1 MQDIIKLIK
10 EDNLENLKKIL
21 SEISEISINNEFIK
35 GYAVQFGKLEI
46 LKYLH
51 ENGYPWH
58 KSGSETLNACLY
70 GHIDCLRY
78 SHENGSNWHI
88 DSTLQAARTGNLDCL
103 KYAHEIK
110 AYWHPDTSLAACKN
124 GNIECLNFIEQVY
137 KPLSVEDKFV
147 LYRKKHLESL
157 TNDDKELIEVYRCN
171 FIYKAVNYNIFPED
185 DIWGDYWKE
194 IIYNYCTLTKN
205 SFNPYSY
212 TDKSDFWNLISDI
225 KVHLSKIIEN
235 SPPLLEDI
243 TVFVGTST
251 INDEIIDDKRFITSY
266 LIETNAQCFSCG
278 HIIKMVLKKGT
289 KCLLGTTMLFEV
301 ILPQNLKFKIVNK
314 YFKDDKY
321 NRKLTYYDV
330 EIL

>member
-10 EDNLENLKKIL
+10 EDNLEKLKKIL
-21 SEISEISINNEFIK
+21 PEISINNEFIK
-35 GYAVQFGKLEI
+35 DYAVKLGKLEI

-58 KSGSETLNACLY
+58 KSGSATLEACLY
-70 GHIDCLRY
+70 GQIECLRY
-78 SHENGSNWHI
+78 SYENGSNWHI

-110 AYWHPDTSLAACKN
+110 AYWHPDTTLAACKN

-147 LYRKKHLESL
+147 LYRNKHLDSL
-157 TNDDKELIEVYRCN
+157 INEDKELIELYRCN
-171 FIYKAVNYNIFPED
+171 FIYKAVNYNIFSEND
-185 DIWGDYWKE
+185 DIWEDYWKE
-194 IIYNYCTLTKN
+194 IINTYCILTKN

-212 TDKSDFWNLISDI
+212 TDKSDFWNFISDI
-225 KVHLSKIIEN
+225 KVHLTKIIEN

-243 TVFVGTST
+243 TVFVGTSS

-266 LIETNAQCFSCG
+266 LIEKNAQCFSSG
-278 HIIKMVLKKGT
+278 HIMKIILKKGT

-301 ILPQNLKFKIVNK
+301 ILPQNLKFKIVKK
-314 YFKDDKY
+314 YFKHDNYD
-321 NRKLTYYDV
+321 RKLTYYDV